1 MILDVKLTI
10 LIWSII
16 LGHIFVQM
24 LCLIICEPSTTSSF
38 DLQNELETVGTEGSE
53 NVGRSVGRSEGKRTL
68 KQVNY
73 INNIYQF

>member
-1 MILDVKLTI
+1 MILDVKLAI

-24 LCLIICEPSTTSSF
+24 FCLIICESSTTSSF

-53 NVGRSVGRSEGKRTL
+53 NVGRSVGRREGKRTL

>member
-24 LCLIICEPSTTSSF
+24 LCLIICESSTTSSF

-53 NVGRSVGRSEGKRTL
+53 NVGRSVGCREGKRTL